1 MRFYSKKGLLFLIQ
15 ADHLT
20 GEVPGDV
27 IDSFYQAGTKNVQ
40 VSSTVTKKNRPAHVI
55 MADATEATASAIE
68 EVIVE
73 ECGSSG
79 CHRLSMGKAHL
90 NYIYDT
96 RILLILLFA
105 CILVR
110 ELMIPTSY

>member
-1 MRFYSKKGLLFLIQ
+1 M
-15 ADHLT
+15 
-20 GEVPGDV
+20 
-27 IDSFYQAGTKNVQ
+27 
-40 VSSTVTKKNRPAHVI
+40 I
-55 MADATEATASAIE
+55 MVDATEATASAIE

-73 ECGSSG
+73 ECGFSG

-96 RILLILLFA
+96 RILLFA